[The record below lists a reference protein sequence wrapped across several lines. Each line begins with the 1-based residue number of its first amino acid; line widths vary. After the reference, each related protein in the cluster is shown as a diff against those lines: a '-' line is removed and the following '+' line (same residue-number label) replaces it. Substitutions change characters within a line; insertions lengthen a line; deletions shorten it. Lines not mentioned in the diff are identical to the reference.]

1 MSSDPAAGAPA
12 AVAAG
17 APGARLVAARNGR
30 IPFEILAAITV
41 VGVAAAGRFAEAA
54 LVAFIVG
61 LGAWL
66 GRRLREATAADAAR
80 RARIESHTDPAP
92 ARERAPLAE
101 RALSGFA
108 DWFMPLAIAVAAA
121 VLLRNADVVLA
132 LTLLLVAS
140 PQALLALPRSSP
152 AALRALAAS
161 AAAALLVA
169 TLAGLLGPVAAA
181 LLLQASTLAARFG
194 QRLAPV
200 GRGRPPA

>member
-1 MSSDPAAGAPA
+1 LSSDPAAGAPA

-66 GRRLREATAADAAR
+66 GRRLREAAADAAR